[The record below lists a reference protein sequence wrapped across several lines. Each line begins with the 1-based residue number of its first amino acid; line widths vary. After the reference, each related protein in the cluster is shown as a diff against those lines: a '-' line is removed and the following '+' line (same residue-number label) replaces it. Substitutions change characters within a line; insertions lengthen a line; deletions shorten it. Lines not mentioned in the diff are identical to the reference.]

1 MARWDCQS
9 TQSKPICSGLENV
22 PATGDY
28 PIKTLGDIT
37 GLSPN
42 TRIKVVAP
50 GTSDAMANSWVTV
63 FAFDTANVNNRR
75 WLGGANSNSSGYASM
90 NLETSTVPSSWRFAV
105 EINAP
110 WNQRQLYAAN
120 YDNKSGA
127 GFTWAELIGD
137 LVRSPKEPNLTLT
150 VNASNAV
157 ANKFGWISVEEVSL
171 SNGNE
176 NYVAWVG
183 GYGLSESGIS
193 SIFLANSKRFRIT
206 AYPGQGRSG
215 ARTTCIVTTN
225 GSGVVSAVADKC
237 EAGTFTSGAV
247 TIALDGGNIVGI
259 VKKASDNTPLVGA
272 IVYAN
277 EVNAVDE
284 STAVIT
290 STGTD
295 GRYGL
300 MLDPNKTWNIKVFP
314 VGTEKSTL
322 GTGSRTN
329 ITPPSMGSSTRDF
342 SIAAA

>member
-1 MARWDCQS
+1 
-9 TQSKPICSGLENV
+9 V
-22 PATGDY
+22 TGV
-28 PIKTLGDIT
+28 
-37 GLSPN
+37 SPN
-42 TRIKVVAP
+42 TRIQVVAP

-75 WLGGANSNSSGYASM
+75 WLGGGNSNSSGYASM

-120 YDNKSGA
+120 YDNNSGS
-127 GFTWAELIGD
+127 GFTWAELISG
-137 LVRSPKEPNLTLT
+137 LALSPKEPNLTLT

-157 ANKFGWISVEEVSL
+157 ANKFGWIGVEEVTL

-225 GSGVVSAVADKC
+225 GSGVVSQVADKC
-237 EAGTFTSGAV
+237 DAGTFTSGAV
-247 TIALDGGNIVGI
+247 TIALDGGNIVGM

-314 VGTEKSTL
+314 VGTDKSTL
-322 GTGSRTN
+322 STGSRTN
-329 ITPPSMGSSTRDF
+329 ITPPSVGSSTRDF
-342 SIAAA
+342 LIAAA